1 MMLLI
6 MKYLIT
12 SCYNGADMGIKEWHM
27 QGFKISKCFIIEL
40 GKDTGFDDQERTKDE
55 VQSAK

>member
-12 SCYNGADMGIKEWHM
+12 SCYNGADMGIKE
-27 QGFKISKCFIIEL
+27 
-40 GKDTGFDDQERTKDE
+40 
-55 VQSAK
+55 

>member
-1 MMLLI
+1 
-6 MKYLIT
+6 
-12 SCYNGADMGIKEWHM
+12 M
-27 QGFKISKCFIIEL
+27 QGFKISKCFIMEL